1 MSDDKRFHKDFKL
14 LVLGSLLSAL
24 RWVRQALS
32 VFFASASKLFALRSL
47 RSMLYALSSSLFVII
62 SKVFVSN
69 SKQLALCSK
78 LFALCLVLVLVG
90 CSSVPEQGQTPDYFG
105 PNYGQ
110 ITIYV
115 NGPDRASLD
124 VTFDVV
130 TVNIVAEG
138 GVSREIMNNSLSI
151 NSLALMGR
159 QILLAEMAL
168 PEGRYEKL
176 KFMVKRATIKRKEV
190 ADLAIPPEGFEI
202 PVNITVTRNQ
212 NTTLFLKWDADASIS
227 EGYQFKPA
235 FAVKGQRPELSTLLV
250 YVTNEDSNNVSV
262 INRQTDEVVSTVM
275 VGKKPRGVA
284 TGLRRQHIRVY
295 VVNSKS
301 NSISVIDPTTNTVE
315 TEIPIRFGQEPEGI
329 AVATVSSEKEITFVT
344 NYGSNT
350 VSVIDGLTYQEVEK
364 VNVGNGPV
372 AVAVDPPVEALIN
385 AQFLSFEDIERLR
398 DDRKTFLRA
407 YVANRNSKVV
417 TVLKMDISSGRIVD
431 VTDINVE
438 WNPIALDVDYE
449 RGKVYVANYGFDNLS
464 VISIPE
470 LIKGNK
476 DGAVSTISGVGHS
489 NTGVIADPS
498 LERIY
503 LLKEVPGEVM
513 IIRPMVGDQG
523 PIKTITPIVGI
534 MPVGTAPRS
543 LMLDPE
549 ARKLYIVNRGSHNVS
564 VIDKTTRKEEKVI
577 PVGKRPYGI
586 AMIPF

>member
-1 MSDDKRFHKDFKL
+1 MYSGKL
-14 LVLGSLLSAL
+14 GIRVNQANLVNQGNCVN
-24 RWVRQALS
+24 WVNKVNIL
-32 VFFASASKLFALRSL
+32 LFALSL
-47 RSMLYALSSSLFVII
+47 TL
-62 SKVFVSN
+62 VF
-69 SKQLALCSK
+69 A
-78 LFALCLVLVLVG
+78 G
-90 CSSVPEQGQTPDYFG
+90 CASVTEQVQTPDYG
-105 PNYGQ
+105 PNDGQ
-110 ITIYV
+110 ITIFM
-115 NGPDRASLD
+115 NGPDKATLD
-124 VTFDVV
+124 LTFELSA
-130 TVNIVAEG
+130 VNIVAEG
-138 GVSREIMNNSLSI
+138 GISKEIMSTPLSI
-151 NSLALMGR
+151 SSLALTNR
-159 QILLAEMAL
+159 QMLLAETAL

-176 KFMVKRATIKRKEV
+176 RFTVKRAILKRKEV
-190 ADLAIPPEGFEI
+190 ADLAMPTEGIEI
-202 PVNITVTRNQ
+202 PLNITVTRNQ
-212 NTTLFLKWDADASIS
+212 NTTLFLKWDADASIA

-235 FAVKGQRPELSTLLV
+235 FNVKSQRPELSTLLV

-275 VGKKPRGVA
+275 VGKRPRGVA

-329 AVATVSSEKEITFVT
+329 AVATASSEKEFIFVT

-350 VSVIDGLTYQEVEK
+350 VSVIDGLTYQEIEK
-364 VNVGNGPV
+364 VNVKNGPV
-372 AVAVDPPVEALIN
+372 AVAVDPPVETLMN
-385 AQFLSFEDIERLR
+385 AKFLSFEDIERLR
-398 DDRKTFLRA
+398 DERKNFFRA

-417 TVLKMDISSGRIVD
+417 TVLKMDTSIGRVID

-438 WNPIALDVDYE
+438 WNPVALDVDYE

-476 DGAVSTISGVGHS
+476 DGAVSAISGVGHS

-513 IIRPMVGDQG
+513 IIRPMVEDQS
-523 PIKTITPIVGI
+523 PVKTITPIVGI
-534 MPVGTAPRS
+534 MQAGTTPRS
-543 LMLDPE
+543 FMLDPE
-549 ARKLYIVNRGSHNVS
+549 AKKLYIVNRGSHNVS

-577 PVGKRPYGI
+577 PVGKKPYGI

>member
-1 MSDDKRFHKDFKL
+1 L
-14 LVLGSLLSAL
+14 ALVLAGCASVTEQVQLS
-24 RWVRQALS
+24 
-32 VFFASASKLFALRSL
+32 
-47 RSMLYALSSSLFVII
+47 
-62 SKVFVSN
+62 
-69 SKQLALCSK
+69 
-78 LFALCLVLVLVG
+78 
-90 CSSVPEQGQTPDYFG
+90 DYG

-110 ITIYV
+110 VTIYL
-115 NGPDRASLD
+115 NGPEKASLD
-124 VTFDVV
+124 ITFDLLA
-130 TVNIVAEG
+130 VNIVAEG
-138 GVSREIMNNSLSI
+138 GILREIMNTPLSI
-151 NSLALMGR
+151 NSLALTNR
-159 QILLAEMAL
+159 QVLLAEIAL

-176 KFMVKRATIKRKEV
+176 RLTVKRATIKKKEV
-190 ADLAIPPEGFEI
+190 ADLALPPDGIEMPI
-202 PVNITVTRNQ
+202 TITVIRNQ

-227 EGYQFKPA
+227 EGFQFKPA
-235 FAVKGQRPELSTLLV
+235 FAVKSQRPELSTMLV

-295 VVNSKS
+295 VANSKS
-301 NSISVIDPTTNTVE
+301 NSISVIDPTTNKVE

-329 AVATVSSEKEITFVT
+329 AVATASPEKEFIFVT

-350 VSVIDGLTYQEVEK
+350 VSVIDGLTYQETEK
-364 VNVGNGPV
+364 VNVKNGPV
-372 AVAVDPPVEALIN
+372 AVAVDPPVEALMN
-385 AQFLSFEDIERLR
+385 AQFLSFEDIQRLR
-398 DDRKTFLRA
+398 DDRKNFLRA

-431 VTDINVE
+431 ITDINVE

-464 VISIPE
+464 IISIPE

-476 DGAVSTISGVGHS
+476 DGAVSAISGVGHS
-489 NTGVIADPS
+489 NTGVVADPN

-503 LLKEVPGEVM
+503 LLKETSGEVV
-513 IIRPMVGDQG
+513 IIRPMVEDQS

-534 MPVGTAPRS
+534 MPVGTTPRS

-564 VIDKTTRKEEKVI
+564 VIDKTSRKEEKII
-577 PVGKRPYGI
+577 PVGKKPYGI

>member
-1 MSDDKRFHKDFKL
+1 VSC
-14 LVLGSLLSAL
+14 A
-24 RWVRQALS
+24 S
-32 VFFASASKLFALRSL
+32 VT
-47 RSMLYALSSSLFVII
+47 
-62 SKVFVSN
+62 
-69 SKQLALCSK
+69 
-78 LFALCLVLVLVG
+78 
-90 CSSVPEQGQTPDYFG
+90 EQVQTPDYYG
-105 PNYGQ
+105 TNYGQ
-110 ITIYV
+110 VTIYL
-115 NGPDRASLD
+115 NGPEKASLD
-124 VTFDVV
+124 VTFDLLA
-130 TVNIVAEG
+130 VNIVAEG
-138 GVSREIMNNSLSI
+138 EILREIMNTPLSI
-151 NSLALMGR
+151 NSLALTNR
-159 QILLAEMAL
+159 QVLLAETSL

-176 KFMVKRATIKRKEV
+176 RLTVKRATVKRKEV

-212 NTTLFLKWDADASIS
+212 NTTFFLKWDADASIA

-235 FAVKGQRPELSTLLV
+235 FTVKSERPELSTLLV

-295 VVNSKS
+295 VANSKS
-301 NSISVIDPTTNTVE
+301 NSISVIDPTTNKVE

-329 AVATVSSEKEITFVT
+329 AVATASPEKEFIFVT
-344 NYGSNT
+344 NYVSNT
-350 VSVIDGLTYQEVEK
+350 VSVIDGLTYQETEK
-364 VNVGNGPV
+364 INVKNGPV
-372 AVAVDPPVEALIN
+372 AVAVDPPIEALMN
-385 AQFLSFEDIERLR
+385 AQFLSFEDIQRLR
-398 DDRKTFLRA
+398 DDRKRFLRA
-407 YVANRNSKVV
+407 YVANRNSKIV

-476 DGAVSTISGVGHS
+476 DGAVSAISGVGHS
-489 NTGVIADPS
+489 NTGVVADPN

-503 LLKEVPGEVM
+503 LLKESSGEVM
-513 IIRPMVGDQG
+513 IIRPMVEDQS
-523 PIKTITPIVGI
+523 PIKTITPVVGI

-543 LMLDPE
+543 LMLDRE

-564 VIDKTTRKEEKVI
+564 VIDKTSRKEEKII
-577 PVGKRPYGI
+577 PVGKKPYGI